1 MNNYG
6 NLSNIHTFKVKMS
19 CYGCVGAVIKALTDA
34 GIEGVDVNFEDQLVY
49 VKSDKT
55 GDDISKLIS
64 ATGKIPVLVN

>member
-1 MNNYG
+1 MNSY
-6 NLSNIHTFKVKMS
+6 TFKVKMS

-34 GIEGVDVNFEDQLVY
+34 GIKGVDVNFEDQLVY

-55 GDDISKLIS
+55 GDDISKLIL